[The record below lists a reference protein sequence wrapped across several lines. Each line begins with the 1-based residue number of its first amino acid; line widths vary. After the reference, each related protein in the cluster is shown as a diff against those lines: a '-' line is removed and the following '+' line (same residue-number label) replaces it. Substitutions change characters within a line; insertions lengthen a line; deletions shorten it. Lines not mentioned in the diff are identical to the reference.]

1 MTEKIVVGVTEASAS
16 RRAVDWAAARAIARG
31 YDLELIGVVGGAV
44 GAVGEGSVL
53 EDASAA
59 TQKLLDG
66 EAARIAAD
74 RLTVTVQVERGN
86 PVDMLIDAS
95 QSAAM
100 LVIGSDYRGAG
111 QGPARGAHG
120 IRIAAAAECPVVV
133 VPDFDAVD
141 ERSGV
146 VVGVDGSSVSEKAI
160 AFAAAEAD
168 RLGQPL
174 TAVIVWTPIA
184 APRNSF
190 MVTPQ
195 TYRDAMEQNAREV
208 LAQSIAGLRSRY
220 PDLEIEMAVAE
231 GFPSG
236 IINELA
242 EGAHLAV
249 VGSRGRGAV
258 RRFLLG
264 SISHEVLQR
273 LATVTAV
280 VR

>member
-95 QSAAM
+95 KSAAM